1 MFDCFTKLAK
11 NDNYN
16 YGTTPQNVSSVIED
30 DDIPDTD
37 SDDDMTDTD
46 SDDDIPDTDSDDD
59 IPDTDSE
66 DDMTDNIIPIRENAN
81 CIYFNL
87 RLLILVILILFSN

>member
-16 YGTTPQNVSSVIED
+16 YGTTPQNVSSVIE
-30 DDIPDTD
+30 
-37 SDDDMTDTD
+37 
-46 SDDDIPDTDSDDD
+46 DDD